1 MPQLDLS
8 TWPPQLFWL
17 AVTFLALYIVIS
29 RVAIPRTGGV
39 IALRKSTI
47 DGDLAK
53 AKILKDETE
62 NAVRSYEA
70 ALAEA
75 RAKAHAIAQDNRNRL
90 NAEIEGERA
99 KLDAALGAKIAT
111 AEKKVAAS
119 RDKALADIADMAAEI
134 AGEIV
139 TQLTGAK
146 VTKAEATAAVSKTLG
161 KQE

>member
-1 MPQLDLS
+1 MPQLDIS

-17 AVTFLALYIVIS
+17 AVTFLALYFVIS

-53 AKILKDETE
+53 AKNLKDETE

-70 ALAEA
+70 ALADA
-75 RAKAHAIAQDNRNRL
+75 RAKAHAIALENRNKL
-90 NAEIEGERA
+90 NTEIEAERA

-119 RDKALADIADMAAEI
+119 RDKAMEDVAAMAAEI

>member
-17 AVTFLALYIVIS
+17 AVTFLALYFVIS

-47 DGDLAK
+47 DGDLAAAQKLK
-53 AKILKDETE
+53 AETD
-62 NAVRSYEA
+62 AAIKSYEA

-75 RAKAHAIAQDNRNRL
+75 KAKAQAINIDNRNKL
-90 NAEIEGERA
+90 NAEIEAERA
-99 KLDAALGAKIAT
+99 KLDAALGAKISA

-119 RDKALADIADMAAEI
+119 SL
-134 AGEIV
+134 
-139 TQLTGAK
+139 AK
-146 VTKAEATAAVSKTLG
+146 VTKAAAAAAVSKG
-161 KQE
+161 K

>member
-17 AVTFLALYIVIS
+17 AITFLALYFVIS

-47 DGDLAK
+47 DGDLAAAQK
-53 AKILKDETE
+53 LKSETD
-62 NAVRSYEA
+62 AAIKSYEA

-75 RAKAHAIAQDNRNRL
+75 KAKAQAINIENRNTL
-90 NAEIEGERA
+90 NAEIEAERA
-99 KLDAALGAKIAT
+99 KLDAALGAKISA

-119 RDKALADIADMAAEI
+119 RDKALGEVADMAAEI
-134 AGEIV
+134 AGDIV
-139 TQLTGAK
+139 QQLTGAK
-146 VTKAEATAAVSKTLG
+146 VTKAAAAAAVSKG
-161 KQE
+161 K

>member
-1 MPQLDLS
+1 MPQLDMS

-17 AVTFLALYIVIS
+17 AVTFLALYFVIS

-53 AKILKDETE
+53 AKNLKDETE

-70 ALAEA
+70 ALAD
-75 RAKAHAIAQDNRNRL
+75 AKAKAQAIGLENRNKL
-90 NAEIEGERA
+90 NAEIEAERA

-111 AEKKVAAS
+111 AEKKVAAL
-119 RDKALADIADMAAEI
+119 RDKALEDISAMAADIASD
-134 AGEIV
+134 IV
-139 TQLTGAK
+139 EQLTGSK
-146 VTKAEATAAVSKTLG
+146 ITKAAATAAVSKSLG
-161 KQE
+161 K

>member
-1 MPQLDLS
+1 MPQLDLT

-17 AVTFLALYIVIS
+17 AITFLALYYVIS

-53 AKILKDETE
+53 AKNLKDETE

-70 ALAEA
+70 ALAD
-75 RAKAHAIAQDNRNRL
+75 AKAKAQAIALENRNKL
-90 NAEIEGERA
+90 NAEIETERV

-119 RDKALADIADMAAEI
+119 RDKALEDLATMAAEI
-134 AGEIV
+134 AGDIV

-146 VTKAEATAAVSKTLG
+146 VTKAEATAAVSNTLG

>member
-17 AVTFLALYIVIS
+17 AVTFLALYFVIS

-53 AKILKDETE
+53 ARTFKDETE

-70 ALAEA
+70 ALAD
-75 RAKAHAIAQDNRNRL
+75 AKAKAQAIGLENRNKL
-90 NAEIEGERA
+90 NVEIEGERA

-119 RDKALADIADMAAEI
+119 RDKALEDISAMAADIASD
-134 AGEIV
+134 IV
-139 TQLTGAK
+139 EQLTGSK
-146 VTKAEATAAVSKTLG
+146 TTKAAATAAVSKTLG
-161 KQE
+161 K

>member
-1 MPQLDLS
+1 MPQLDMS

-17 AVTFLALYIVIS
+17 AVTFLALYFVIS

-53 AKILKDETE
+53 AKNLKDETE

-70 ALAEA
+70 ALAD
-75 RAKAHAIAQDNRNRL
+75 AKAKAQAINLENRNKL
-90 NAEIEGERA
+90 NAEIEAERA
-99 KLDAALGAKIAT
+99 KLDAALGSKIAT

-119 RDKALADIADMAAEI
+119 RDKALEDISAMAADIASD
-134 AGEIV
+134 IV
-139 TQLTGAK
+139 QQLTGSK
-146 VTKAEATAAVSKTLG
+146 ITKAAASAAVSKSLG
-161 KQE
+161 K

>member
-1 MPQLDLS
+1 MPQLDMS

-17 AVTFLALYIVIS
+17 AVTFLALYFVIS

-53 AKILKDETE
+53 AKNLKDETE

-70 ALAEA
+70 TLADA
-75 RAKAHAIAQDNRNRL
+75 KAKAHAIALENCNKL
-90 NAEIEGERA
+90 NTEIEAERT

-119 RDKALADIADMAAEI
+119 RDKALEDISAMAAEI
-134 AGEIV
+134 AGDIV